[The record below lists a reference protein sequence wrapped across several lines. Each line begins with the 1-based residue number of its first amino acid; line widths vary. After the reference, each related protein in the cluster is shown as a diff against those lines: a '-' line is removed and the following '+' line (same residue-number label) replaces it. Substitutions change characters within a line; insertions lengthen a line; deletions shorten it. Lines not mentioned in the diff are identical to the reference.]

1 MNKTHYLAEKWWKV
15 WYARPLTATEKEE
28 YERDL
33 EAYGVNRNELMLEMM
48 KIKNDLF

>member
-1 MNKTHYLAEKWWKV
+1 MSRTHYLAEKWWKV

-33 EAYGVNRNELMLEMM
+33 KAYEVNKNELMLEMM

>member
-1 MNKTHYLAEKWWKV
+1 MNRTHYLAKKWWKV
-15 WYARPLTATEKEE
+15 WYARPLTESEKAE

-33 EAYGVNRNELMLEMM
+33 KTYEVDRNELMLEMM